1 MSDFIRFISNSKFS
15 DKRLVVAKIPF
26 CVNLIFLICV
36 SFLTLLTENFSKNFL
51 YSLTVIIGVP
61 SGSKSSVKGKFS

>member
-15 DKRLVVAKIPF
+15 DKRLVVTKIQF
-26 CVNLIFLICV
+26 CVNLIFLICF

-51 YSLTVIIGVP
+51 NSLTIMIGVP